1 MSLFSLVSLITVF
14 CCPVTNK
21 PNLLSIAFKAPEEE
35 VVSQALMP
43 PPHPLT
49 QNACLASLSEPQLV
63 CDSVYPCPACVCSVP

>member
-43 PPHPLT
+43 PTPSP
-49 QNACLASLSEPQLV
+49 
-63 CDSVYPCPACVCSVP
+63 YPKRMSC